1 MLALYLVREWKSS
14 DQNGLI
20 FLARDERRAE
30 QLGAILQALLP
41 DCASMVLPRLDALP
55 FDAVEPSR
63 DIAGRRASVLRRL
76 AVERRPPILVTT
88 VEAVG
93 QRVPALGHW
102 KIASLRIREGEAFDQ
117 SAVENFFAQARYQF
131 EDRVEAPGETLILG
145 QSIEVYPA
153 GALAPLRIECEAGR
167 ISGIA
172 VYDSESQSTIANL
185 QEVVLDP
192 MSEWAEVITAA
203 DDERNSGLS
212 SSTVFEYLPAAKLF
226 ADFRLEARVANW
238 IEQIDEARRESSS
251 GDARKAFLSAD
262 EWKTTLGDR
271 KPRVL
276 PQSSHFEEV
285 PRFATAASPSK
296 ALRAFLT
303 QQEKLARSIVFT
315 AASEADLRVM
325 DRRAGGASE
334 RCANW
339 SEATKGRRE
348 RTSLIVDFDRG
359 FVTSGRQPKV
369 IVSAPDLLGS
379 RASHHDAVALNSAG
393 RDIASVAP
401 GDVVVHVNRGVCI
414 LRGLETFSAPGLP
427 EGEMVRLEFADQ
439 SAVLVP
445 TEELA
450 SIWRYSSDNT
460 AITLDDA
467 DGSSWQQRR
476 TEVEQEIAQTAS
488 HLLKIAADRANR
500 TAPKLLPPAQEYERF
515 ASRFPYFPTTDQS
528 RAIEDVLEDISSGHP
543 MDRLVCGDVGYGK
556 TEVALRATA
565 AAVFAGK
572 QVAIAVPTTVLA
584 RQHLETFRKRF
595 APFAIR
601 VGHLSRFASAEEV
614 RDVKKSLSDGSLR
627 VVIGTHALA
636 SKTIRFADL
645 GLVVIDEEQRFG
657 AADKAKLAGLA
668 ENVHLLTMTATP
680 IPRTLAEAYAGLRS
694 ISIISTPPVR
704 RWAVKTTVEPFSE
717 AKVAAAL
724 RREHARR
731 GGSFVVCPRIGDIV
745 PMQQRLAATV
755 PELKL
760 VAVHGRMP
768 AAQIDEA
775 MMSFAQGRSDIL
787 LTTNIV
793 ENGLDIPR
801 ANTIIVWRPEKFG
814 LAQLHQLRG
823 RVGRTSTR
831 SFAYFL
837 TDQAN
842 LPNAT
847 SRRRLNIS
855 AELARPGA
863 GLEISEIDLDLRG
876 TGDFL
881 SRRQS
886 GHVKALGPAL
896 YRHLLQRAFRQANA
910 KMEDDRP
917 QLHLEVPAF
926 LPEGYISN
934 EGARLDVYARI
945 WKSET
950 QADVEDVE
958 DELQE
963 RFGDLVPEARN
974 LITLASIELDCRRL
988 AIVKLEAGPDSIAA
1002 TLRDRSRVGRTPRP
1016 PRQKQRVRPP
1026 HKSGTVLR
1034 WKNERLVFRRP
1045 TDQSNRLNEVRK
1057 FVDII
1062 ERKMGG

>member
-1 MLALYLVREWKSS
+1 
-14 DQNGLI
+14 
-20 FLARDERRAE
+20 
-30 QLGAILQALLP
+30 
-41 DCASMVLPRLDALP
+41 MVLPRLDALP

-76 AVERRPPILVTT
+76 AVERRPPILITT

-93 QRVPALGHW
+93 QRVPAPGHW
-102 KIASLRIREGEAFDQ
+102 KIASLHVRKGGAFDE
-117 SAVENFFAQARYQF
+117 SAFENFFVQARYQF
-131 EDRVEAPGETLILG
+131 EDRVEAPGETVFLG

-153 GALAPLRIECEAGR
+153 GAMAPLRIESEAGR
-167 ISGIA
+167 ISGIG
-172 VYDSESQSTIANL
+172 VYDPDSQRTVASFE
-185 QEVVLDP
+185 EVVLDP
-192 MSEWAEVITAA
+192 MSEWAEVTTAA
-203 DDERNSGLS
+203 DDEKNSARCN
-212 SSTVFEYLPAAKLF
+212 STIFDYLPTAKLL

-238 IEQIDEARRESSS
+238 VEQIDEAWRDSSV
-251 GDARKAFLSAD
+251 GARDAFLSAD
-262 EWKTTLGDR
+262 EWKTTLRDR

-276 PQSSHFEEV
+276 PQSSSFEEV
-285 PRFATAASPSK
+285 PRFATVAFPSR
-296 ALRAFLT
+296 ALRAFLS

-315 AASEADLRVM
+315 AASEGDLRIM

-334 RCANW
+334 RCADWN
-339 SEATKGRRE
+339 EATRRRRG

-359 FVTSGRQPKV
+359 FATSGRQPNIV
-369 IVSAPDLLGS
+369 VSAPDLLGS
-379 RASHHDAVALNSAG
+379 RASHQDAVAPIAAG
-393 RDIASVAP
+393 RDVANVAP
-401 GDVVVHVNRGVCI
+401 GDVVVHVSRGVCI

-450 SIWRYSSDNT
+450 SIWRYSSDSA
-460 AITLDDA
+460 AITLDNA

-476 TEVEQEIAQTAS
+476 AEAEQEIAKTAS
-488 HLLKIAADRANR
+488 HLLEIAADRANH

-515 ASRFPYFPTTDQS
+515 ASRFPYFPTADQS

-572 QVAIAVPTTVLA
+572 QVAIAVPTAVLA
-584 RQHLETFRKRF
+584 RQHFETFRKRF

-601 VGHLSRFASAEEV
+601 VGHLSRFASAAEV
-614 RDVKKSLSDGSLR
+614 REVKQSLSDGSLR
-627 VVIGTHALA
+627 IVIGTHAIA
-636 SKTIRFADL
+636 SKTVRFSDL

-694 ISIISTPPVR
+694 ISVISTPPVR

-731 GGSFVVCPRIGDIV
+731 GGSFVVCPRIEDIA
-745 PMQQRLAATV
+745 PMQQRLATLV

-760 VAVHGRMP
+760 IAVHGRMP
-768 AAQIDEA
+768 AGEIDEA
-775 MMSFAQGRSDIL
+775 MMSFVQGKSDIL

-793 ENGLDIPR
+793 ESGLDIPR
-801 ANTIIVWRPEKFG
+801 ANTIIIWRPEKFG

-823 RVGRTSTR
+823 RVGRTATR

-842 LPNAT
+842 PPNAT

-896 YRHLLQRAFRQANA
+896 YRHLLQRAFRQANS
-910 KMEDDRP
+910 KTVGNDRP

-926 LPEGYISN
+926 LPKGYISN
-934 EGARLDVYARI
+934 EGARLDIYARI
-945 WKSET
+945 WKSEA
-950 QADVEDVE
+950 QSDVEEVE
-958 DELQE
+958 DELEE
-963 RFGDLVPEARN
+963 RFGELVPEARN

-988 AIVKLEAGPDSIAA
+988 GILKLEAGPDSLAA
-1002 TLRDRSRVGRTPRP
+1002 TLRDRSRIGRAPRP
-1016 PRQKQRVRPP
+1016 LPQKLRVSRP
-1026 HKSGTVLR
+1026 HKSGSREVLA
-1034 WKNERLVFRRP
+1034 WKDERLVYRRA
-1045 TDQSNRLNEVRK
+1045 TDESNRLNAVRT

-1062 ERKMGG
+1062 ERKIGAR